1 MEKKLTAMQELKKY
15 VLDQRY
21 LAHVNCLDERKTA
34 YNDVIN
40 SIESL
45 IPKEREQIEEGFY
58 QGLQK
63 GDLLSR
69 STPPTASDYFT
80 QTYKQ

>member
-1 MEKKLTAMQELKKY
+1 MEKKLTALQKAIKDLRRMNTACTLYIADMLEK
-15 VLDQRY
+15 DY
-21 LAHVNCLDERKTA
+21 L
-34 YNDVIN
+34 
-40 SIESL
+40 
-45 IPKEREQIEEGFY
+45 PKEREQIEEGYY

-80 QTYKQ
+80 QTYQSTE